1 MYCDTIA
8 LKNCSMTVYIPDLV
22 ADPAV
27 RRPTIVIAPGG
38 GYTHLSTREGEPI
51 ALTFAAM
58 GMNAVVVRYRVAPA
72 VFPAPMQDIASA
84 VAAIRQNA
92 DNWHADP
99 NQIALCGF
107 SAGAHAVG
115 LLGVHWQ
122 EAHWWQE
129 MHLTSADVRP
139 NALILSYPV
148 ITAGEFAHRGSFRSL
163 TGTDDIAA
171 HQPHSLENLV
181 TPDTPPTF
189 LRCVVAV
196 INDRSFVASLFNGIH
211 ICRVYLVEVGFCEAV
226 INIHS
231 AVIINKHACIIIN
244 AVIACVRRVILI
256 LRKELERTFGLI
268 GHANNAL

>member
-38 GYTHLSTREGEPI
+38 GYTHLSTRESEPI

-58 GMNAVVVRYRVAPA
+58 GMNAVIVRYRVAPA

-92 DNWHADP
+92 EKWHADP

-129 MHLTSADVRP
+129 LHLTPADVRP
-139 NALILSYPV
+139 NALILSYL
-148 ITAGEFAHRGSFRSL
+148 SL
-163 TGTDDIAA
+163 
-171 HQPHSLENLV
+171 
-181 TPDTPPTF
+181 
-189 LRCVVAV
+189 
-196 INDRSFVASLFNGIH
+196 IH
-211 ICRVYLVEVGFCEAV
+211 I
-226 INIHS
+226 
-231 AVIINKHACIIIN
+231 
-244 AVIACVRRVILI
+244 
-256 LRKELERTFGLI
+256 
-268 GHANNAL
+268 

>member
-38 GYTHLSTREGEPI
+38 GYTHLSTRESEPI

-148 ITAGEFAHRGSFRSL
+148 ITAGEFAHRGSFVQLAGSE
-163 TGTDDIAA
+163 DAA
-171 HQPHSLENLV
+171 AQQAFTLEDKV
-181 TPDTPPTF
+181 TSDTPPVFVWHTMEDKTVPVENTLLLLAA
-189 LRCVVAV
+189 LRRAGVP
-196 INDRSFVASLFNGIH
+196 
-211 ICRVYLVEVGFCEAV
+211 CEAHLFEKGAHGTSISTAEV
-226 INIHS
+226 DAADPHR
-231 AVIINKHACIIIN
+231 AHWVALC
-244 AVIACVRRVILI
+244 
-256 LRKELERTFGLI
+256 LEWLGETFGFKLS
-268 GHANNAL
+268 

>member
-38 GYTHLSTREGEPI
+38 GYTHLSTRESEPI

-92 DNWHADP
+92 EKWHADP

-107 SAGAHAVG
+107 SAGAHAAG

-129 MHLTSADVRP
+129 LHLTSADVRP

-148 ITAGEFAHRGSFRSL
+148 ITAGSLRTAAVSAASRGRTTLPPISRIRWKTSSRLTHRRRSS
-163 TGTDDIAA
+163 GTHGRTAQCPWKI
-171 HQPHSLENLV
+171 
-181 TPDTPPTF
+181 
-189 LRCVVAV
+189 
-196 INDRSFVASLFNGIH
+196 RS
-211 ICRVYLVEVGFCEAV
+211 
-226 INIHS
+226 
-231 AVIINKHACIIIN
+231 
-244 AVIACVRRVILI
+244 
-256 LRKELERTFGLI
+256 
-268 GHANNAL
+268 

>member
-1 MYCDTIA
+1 MYCDKIA
-8 LKNCSMTVYIPDLV
+8 LPHCQMAVYIPDLV

-38 GYTHLSTREGEPI
+38 GYTHLSTRESEPI

-92 DNWHADP
+92 EKWHADP

-129 MHLTSADVRP
+129 LHLTSADVRP

-148 ITAGEFAHRGSFRSL
+148 ITAAASAASRGRTTLPPISRIRWKTSSRLTRRRRSS
-163 TGTDDIAA
+163 GTHGQTAQCPWKI
-171 HQPHSLENLV
+171 
-181 TPDTPPTF
+181 
-189 LRCVVAV
+189 
-196 INDRSFVASLFNGIH
+196 RS
-211 ICRVYLVEVGFCEAV
+211 
-226 INIHS
+226 
-231 AVIINKHACIIIN
+231 
-244 AVIACVRRVILI
+244 
-256 LRKELERTFGLI
+256 
-268 GHANNAL
+268 

>member
-1 MYCDTIA
+1 MYCDTIN
-8 LKNCSMTVYIPDLV
+8 LPHCQMTVYIPDLV

-27 RRPTIVIAPGG
+27 RRPTVVIAPGG
-38 GYTHLSTREGEPI
+38 GYTHLSTRESEPV

-72 VFPAPMQDIASA
+72 VFPAPMQDIAST

-107 SAGAHAVG
+107 SAGAHAAG

-129 MHLTSADVRP
+129 LHLTSADVRP

-148 ITAGEFAHRGSFRSL
+148 ITAGEFAHRGSFPLTSRGRTTLPPISRIRWKTSSRLTHRRRSS
-163 TGTDDIAA
+163 GTHGQTAQCPWKI
-171 HQPHSLENLV
+171 
-181 TPDTPPTF
+181 
-189 LRCVVAV
+189 
-196 INDRSFVASLFNGIH
+196 RS
-211 ICRVYLVEVGFCEAV
+211 
-226 INIHS
+226 
-231 AVIINKHACIIIN
+231 
-244 AVIACVRRVILI
+244 
-256 LRKELERTFGLI
+256 
-268 GHANNAL
+268 

>member
-1 MYCDTIA
+1 MYCDTIN
-8 LKNCSMTVYIPDLV
+8 LPHCQMTVYIPDLV

-38 GYTHLSTREGEPI
+38 GYTHLSTRESEPI

-92 DNWHADP
+92 EKWHADP

-129 MHLTSADVRP
+129 MHLTSADVP
-139 NALILSYPV
+139 L
-148 ITAGEFAHRGSFRSL
+148 AHMDGRRSARG
-163 TGTDDIAA
+163 
-171 HQPHSLENLV
+171 
-181 TPDTPPTF
+181 
-189 LRCVVAV
+189 
-196 INDRSFVASLFNGIH
+196 
-211 ICRVYLVEVGFCEAV
+211 
-226 INIHS
+226 
-231 AVIINKHACIIIN
+231 KHAPDGNGVAQSGRSGGTPRLPARRTRGGAGQSGDEHPQRRGAQNRAGSDGMAGISGAVHPADIYEIIIKN
-244 AVIACVRRVILI
+244 PC
-256 LRKELERTFGLI
+256 F
-268 GHANNAL
+268 

>member
-38 GYTHLSTREGEPI
+38 GYTHLSTRESEPI

-58 GMNAVVVRYRVAPA
+58 GMNAIVVRYRVAPA

-139 NALILSYPV
+139 NALILRTPSSRQGSSR
-148 ITAGEFAHRGSFRSL
+148 TAAASAASRVRTTLPPISRIRWKTSSRLTRRRRSS
-163 TGTDDIAA
+163 GTHGQTAQCPWKI
-171 HQPHSLENLV
+171 
-181 TPDTPPTF
+181 
-189 LRCVVAV
+189 
-196 INDRSFVASLFNGIH
+196 RS
-211 ICRVYLVEVGFCEAV
+211 
-226 INIHS
+226 
-231 AVIINKHACIIIN
+231 
-244 AVIACVRRVILI
+244 
-256 LRKELERTFGLI
+256 
-268 GHANNAL
+268 